1 MEYAKMPLEVFR
13 DLRLSKNDLRVLAVL
28 IFRSNK
34 KGKCWPSLTN
44 ISALSGLPK
53 SRISEHTNRL
63 KKFGLIDKKPREKGR
78 NNQLIY
84 TVFCQQSTFQ
94 VYTEPVYTDYTEP
107 VYTDYTEPV
116 YTTPITIKHITL
128 NIDKDASVSAKRIS
142 VFSKAEILSVKI
154 PENLATE
161 KGFIP
166 AWEKWVETKL
176 NQGQKRNRW
185 TDVSQVENCLANLS
199 KWFDEGLDI
208 VEGLET
214 ATDREWIGFRKAYF
228 HMRNNERKQ
237 KLSKLEEIDEA
248 FNNFRKD
255 TNENNGIR
263 NEGNSADSIRSIPE
277 FSGDSIYN

>member
-28 IFRSNK
+28 IFRSNEQ
-34 KGKCWPSLTN
+34 GKCWPSLAD

-84 TVFCQQSTFQ
+84 TVFCQQSTSQ

-116 YTTPITIKHITL
+116 YTTPITIKHKTL
-128 NIDKDASVSAKRIS
+128 NIEKDVVSAKRIS

-161 KGFIP
+161 KGFIS
-166 AWEKWVETKL
+166 AWEKWIETKL
-176 NQGQKRNRW
+176 NQGQKRNRFS
-185 TDVSQVENCLANLS
+185 DAKEVEEELQILAES
-199 KWFDEGLDI
+199 FAEGLDI
-208 VEGLET
+208 FTGLKT
-214 ATDREWIGFRKAYF
+214 AARRKWIGFEKHYF

-248 FNNFRKD
+248 FDNFRKD
-255 TNENNGIR
+255 NDENNGIR
-263 NEGNSADSIRSIPE
+263 NERNSENALRSLPE
-277 FSGDSIYN
+277 FSGDSVYN

>member
-34 KGKCWPSLTN
+34 EGKCWPSLAN

-84 TVFCQQSTFQ
+84 TVFCQQSTSQ
-94 VYTEPVYTDYTEP
+94 VYTEP

-116 YTTPITIKHITL
+116 YTTPITIKHKTL

-142 VFSKAEILSVKI
+142 VFSKADILSVKI

-166 AWEKWVETKL
+166 AWEKWVETKV
-176 NQGQKRNRW
+176 NQSQKRNRFS
-185 TDVSQVENCLANLS
+185 DAKEVEEELQILVESFA
-199 KWFDEGLDI
+199 EGLDI
-208 VEGLET
+208 ITGMKT
-214 ATDREWIGFRKAYF
+214 AARRKWIGFEKHYF
-228 HMRNNERKQ
+228 HMRNNQ
-237 KLSKLEEIDEA
+237 KPKLTKDEEIDEA
-248 FNNFRKD
+248 MDNFIKNE
-255 TNENNGIR
+255 NENNGIR
-263 NEGNSADSIRSIPE
+263 NERNSADSVRSLPE
-277 FSGDSIYN
+277 FSGESVYN